1 MVNKDYCL
9 SQFLAFR
16 YVFNPEMDFAEGL
29 NRQKYVRIPNSAKR
43 HVANAEDTALAIKN
57 VFRLIQNEKLG
68 MLLSGGM
75 DSAVLASYMPEGSDA
90 YTFSFLGSK
99 PKLKTVLIISI
110 IGWKIFISLLT
121 INLFTLSMLL
131 TRTRI
136 DGIHSI

>member
-1 MVNKDYCL
+1 MVNKGYCL

-16 YVFNPEMDFAEGL
+16 YVFKHEMDFAEGL
-29 NRQKYVRIPNSAKR
+29 NRQKYVSIPNSAKTL
-43 HVANAEDTALAIKN
+43 VANAEDTDLAIKN
-57 VFRLIQNEKLG
+57 VFRLIQNEKFG
-68 MLLSGGM
+68 MLLPGGM

-110 IGWKIFISLLT
+110 IGWKLFISLLT

>member
-1 MVNKDYCL
+1 MVNKDYGL
-9 SQFLAFR
+9 SQVLAFR

-29 NRQKYVRIPNSAKR
+29 NRQKYVRIPNSAKTL
-43 HVANAEDTALAIKN
+43 VANAEDTDLAIKN

-75 DSAVLASYMPEGSDA
+75 DSTVLASYMPEGSDA

-110 IGWKIFISLLT
+110 IGWKLFISLLT

>member
-29 NRQKYVRIPNSAKR
+29 NRQKYVRIPNSAKTL
-43 HVANAEDTALAIKN
+43 VANAEDTALAIKN

>member
-29 NRQKYVRIPNSAKR
+29 NRQKYVRIPNSAKTL
-43 HVANAEDTALAIKN
+43 VANAEDTDLAIKN
-57 VFRLIQNEKLG
+57 VFRLIQNEKFG
-68 MLLSGGM
+68 MLLPGGM
-75 DSAVLASYMPEGSDA
+75 DSAVLASYMPEGSDT